1 MQGQP
6 TAVFFGTYDV
16 GTHPRVGVLQEGLAA
31 NGFDVVEIN
40 EPLDFPTHARVEL
53 LTRPWKA
60 PALAWRV
67 ARAWWTL
74 WRRGRNVT
82 ADIVVVGYLGHF
94 DVHLARRRFG
104 APIVLDYL
112 VGLGDTSVDRGV
124 AASSRIARVL
134 SAIDRRA
141 VAAADVVLVDT
152 NEQAA
157 MCPADDPIVVPV
169 GAPSSWFRDP
179 ARHDDVLRVVFSGL
193 YTPLQG
199 THAIGEAIGALGQ
212 RRDISFTMIG
222 DGQDRAECERLAGP
236 RSSGQ
241 VEWIDW
247 IEASE
252 LAAVVN
258 EHHVCLGIFGT
269 TPKAA
274 RVVPNKVFQGV
285 AAGCAIVT
293 ADTPPQRRVLDD
305 AAAFVAPGDGH
316 GLAATLAELADDPA
330 RLAEHREAAAR
341 LADSLRPLSV
351 CQPLVRAL
359 GFAAA

>member
-1 MQGQP
+1 M
-6 TAVFFGTYDV
+6 FFGTYDV

-40 EPLDFPTHARVEL
+40 EPLDFPTRARVEL

-60 PALAWRV
+60 PTLAWRI

-74 WRRGRNVT
+74 WRRGRGVT
-82 ADIVVVGYLGHF
+82 ADVVVVGYLGHF
-94 DVHLARRRFG
+94 DVHLAKRRFA

-112 VGLGDTSVDRGV
+112 VGLGDTSVDRG
-124 AASSRIARVL
+124 AAANSLVARVL
-134 SAIDRRA
+134 TAIDARA

-152 NEQAA
+152 VEQAA
-157 MCPADDPIVVPV
+157 ICPADHPLVLPV
-169 GAPSSWFRDP
+169 GAPSSWFRRP
-179 ARHDDVLRVVFSGL
+179 APHLDTLRVVFFGL

-199 THAIGEAIGALGQ
+199 TRAIGAAIAALGH
-212 RRDISFTMIG
+212 RRDIAFTMIG
-222 DGQDRAECERLAGP
+222 DGQDRAECQRLA
-236 RSSGQ
+236 RSETSGL

-247 IEASE
+247 VEPSE
-252 LAAVVN
+252 LGAVVN
-258 EHHVCLGIFGT
+258 EHHVCLGVFGT

-293 ADTPPQRRVLDD
+293 ADTPPQRRVLGE
-305 AAAFVAPGDGH
+305 AAAYVAAGDGAR
-316 GLAATLAELADDPA
+316 LAATLTELADDPA
-330 RLAEHREAAAR
+330 RLAELRSAAAA
-341 LADSLRPLSV
+341 LADSFRPESV
-351 CQPLVRAL
+351 CEPLVRAL